1 MLPRMS
7 RALAATL
14 VALTIATAAIG
25 CGSEDDAT
33 SQGSSTAASGDP
45 GPVHVHGLGVDPAD
59 GALLIATHT
68 GLYRAAEDERT
79 ARRVGDRQQ
88 DTMGFTVVG
97 PRRYLGSGHPDLRDD
112 LPPFLGL
119 IESRD
124 GGESW
129 KPVSLLGK
137 RDFHLLE
144 AAGRFVYGYGS
155 DFETGAA
162 SLLISSDRGRHWSER
177 QVPEPLISLAVDPS
191 APARLVAAGQRAL
204 YLLDA
209 RGRSQVV
216 LRGGPVGLLAFV
228 GDGRRVV
235 ERLVVLDG
243 AGRVWRSSNRGWQT
257 VGAIGGEP
265 AALETGPGE
274 LLAALHDGTVKHS
287 TDGGRTWRI
296 RSAP

>member
-1 MLPRMS
+1 MS

-14 VALTIATAAIG
+14 AALTIATAAIG
-25 CGSEDDAT
+25 CGNDDSVT
-33 SQGSSTAASGDP
+33 PQGSSTAASTDP

-68 GLYRAAEDERT
+68 GLYRAPDDERT
-79 ARRVGDRQQ
+79 ARRVGERQQ

-97 PRRYLGSGHPDLRDD
+97 SRHYLGSGHPDLRDD

-129 KPVSLLGK
+129 RPVSLLGK

-155 DFETGAA
+155 DFETRAA
-162 SLLISSDRGRHWSER
+162 GLLVSGDRGRSWSER
-177 QVPEPLISLAVDPS
+177 RVPEPLISLAVDPS
-191 APARLVAAGQRAL
+191 TPARLVAAGQRAL

-216 LRGGPVGLLAFV
+216 LGGGPVGLLAFAA
-228 GDGRRVV
+228 DGRRVV

-243 AGRVWRSSNRGWQT
+243 AGRVWRSRDRRWET
-257 VGAIGGEP
+257 VGEIGGEP
-265 AALETGPGE
+265 AALETGRAGE
-274 LLAALHDGTVKHS
+274 LLAALHDGTVKRS
-287 TDGGRTWRI
+287 ADGGLSWEI
-296 RSAP
+296 RAAP